1 MLNHISKFQIIKREF
16 LIVKKFNKRDL
27 VQIVADEGHLSKKD
41 ARNALDLCFDL
52 IEKALLEGQEV
63 NITNFGVFTPKTR
76 QSRDGTHPKQHT
88 RIKIAESRSVTFR
101 LSKALKGKLNK

>member
-1 MLNHISKFQIIKREF
+1 MINQINWEDKKMEEF
-16 LIVKKFNKRDL
+16 AKVEKL
-27 VQIVADEGHLSKKD
+27 VEITGASFED

>member
-1 MLNHISKFQIIKREF
+1 MLNHISEFQIIKREF

-63 NITNFGVFTPKTR
+63 NITNFGAFSPKTR
-76 QSRDGTHPKQHT
+76 KKRDGTDPKKHT
-88 RIKIAESRSVTFR
+88 RITIKESRTVTFR
-101 LSKALKGKLNK
+101 LAKSLKAKLNK